1 MLNRAHERAFH
12 KIGPEHLNRY
22 VQEFIGNHSVRE
34 QGTVAKMTALVSGL
48 VGMRIMYRDLIA
60 DQGRLSGTRS

>member
-1 MLNRAHERAFH
+1 MLNRAHGGAFH

-22 VQEFIGNHSVRE
+22 LQEFIGNHNVRE

-48 VGMRIMYRDLIA
+48 VGKRVMYRNLIA
-60 DQGRLSGTRS
+60 DRGLLSGTRS

>member
-1 MLNRAHERAFH
+1 MLNRTHEGAFH

-22 VQEFIGNHSVRE
+22 MQEFTGNHNVRE

-48 VGMRIMYRDLIA
+48 VGKRIMYRDLIA
-60 DQGRLSGTRS
+60 DQGQLSGTRS